1 MFQASVNGVPTFHEI
16 MKHWRD
22 RLAAGIGLDDLPA
35 AMRPLAWG
43 GSTSAV
49 GSGMWFTIWALFL
62 TERVGLPGPQA
73 GIALTIAGVVGF
85 VCPAPLG
92 RLADRRGPREVYGA
106 LLAAEGVAVAGF
118 LLCHTFL
125 EVVLVASATAACD
138 QGKTG
143 VRAALITQMAPGD
156 QRVGALA
163 CLRACSHAG
172 HALGAGLGALVI
184 GVGTGHAY
192 AVAILFNAIS
202 YLAYAAALRGVPH
215 VAACAA
221 ATRAVGRKP
230 LPDLPFLALAA
241 TCGVLTLC
249 WGLMSAGLPLWIAGH
264 TRAPHAVA
272 GIMILISSIAIA
284 GLQVTFSR
292 GVETPR
298 AAAGAALRS
307 GLSLALCCGLVALAA
322 VPAALPATLL
332 LLGGGVAHVLGELW
346 FAPASWGL
354 SVPFMRPDRAAEDQ
368 GIFATGE
375 ALAIMLA
382 PALMSAVVV
391 PGGAA
396 AWLGLGA
403 VFAVAGASARP
414 AARWAAGT
422 GHPAEAALS
431 A

>member
-1 MFQASVNGVPTFHEI
+1 

-22 RLAAGIGLDDLPA
+22 RLAASSGLDDLPA
-35 AMRPLAWG
+35 TMRPLAWG
-43 GSTSAV
+43 GATSAV

-143 VRAALITQMAPGD
+143 VRAALITQLAPGER
-156 QRVGALA
+156 RVGALA

-172 HALGAGLGALVI
+172 DALGAGLGALVI
-184 GVGTGHAY
+184 AVGTGPAY
-192 AVAILFNAIS
+192 AAAILFNAIS

-215 VAACAA
+215 VAPCAA
-221 ATRAVGRKP
+221 ARPSGGPQSPARPP
-230 LPDLPFLALAA
+230 LPRPGRHLRCPDSLLGTDVRRAPAVDRRPHPRPARDRRNPDPDQLDRHRRPPGHLLPRRRDTGRRGGRRAALGAEPRPLLRA
-241 TCGVLTLC
+241 RG
-249 WGLMSAGLPLWIAGH
+249 AGRRPRRPAGH
-264 TRAPHAVA
+264 
-272 GIMILISSIAIA
+272 
-284 GLQVTFSR
+284 
-292 GVETPR
+292 
-298 AAAGAALRS
+298 AAAARWR
-307 GLSLALCCGLVALAA
+307 
-322 VPAALPATLL
+322 
-332 LLGGGVAHVLGELW
+332 VAHVLGELW
-346 FAPASWGL
+346 FVPASWGL
-354 SVPFMRPDRAAEDQ
+354 SVAFMRPDRAAEDQ

-391 PGGAA
+391 PGGPV

-403 VFAVAGASARP
+403 VFAVAGAGARP
-414 AARWAAGT
+414 AARWAADT
-422 GHPAEAALS
+422 GHPAEPALS